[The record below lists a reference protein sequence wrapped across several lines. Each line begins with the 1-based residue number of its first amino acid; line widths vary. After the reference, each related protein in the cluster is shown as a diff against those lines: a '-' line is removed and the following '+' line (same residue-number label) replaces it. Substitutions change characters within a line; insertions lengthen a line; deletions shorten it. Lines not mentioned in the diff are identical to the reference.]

1 MADVKI
7 CDRCRKEITERQT
20 IINLRPSKRYILS
33 VDVLA
38 RPAGANYLLRTA
50 GHSFDLCDSCANK
63 LAEFLRY
70 IPDSVAE
77 ATDE

>member
-7 CDRCRKEITERQT
+7 CDRCRKELTERQT

-38 RPAGANYLLRTA
+38 RSAYDSCLRRTTS
-50 GHSFDLCDSCANK
+50 HSFDLCDECANG
-63 LAEFLRY
+63 LATYLNYVPEFK
-70 IPDSVAE
+70 E
-77 ATDE
+77 E